1 MLPKG
6 HNLLSRV
13 YKLLAV
19 ICFDRQTEHF
29 TWFNIIMISCN
40 QEEQGL
46 EPLENSYLGL
56 VLSGQTCQDD
66 GNDVTL

>member
-1 MLPKG
+1 MFPKG
-6 HNLLSRV
+6 HNLLSWV
-13 YKLLAV
+13 CKLLSV
-19 ICFDRQTEHF
+19 VCSDRQTEHF
-29 TWFNIIMISCN
+29 TWFNIIMFSYD